1 MEQAQF
7 ISDLILMNARH
18 RAEVKHVSSLSKEA
32 LMKHPENVGW
42 NVLECIDH
50 LRAYG
55 DFYIQEFD
63 RVISK
68 AKPRSAKPFR
78 PGMMG
83 GRSAKSMLPDQKGFP
98 LNPMKT
104 FKKMNMAGK
113 VNEPAVLHTFIAQC
127 DQLEAL
133 LKKAQS
139 ADLNTNRCR
148 LTLPLITFNLG
159 DTLAFHIYH
168 NERHIQQAKRAIR

>member
-1 MEQAQF
+1 
-7 ISDLILMNARH
+7 
-18 RAEVKHVSSLSKEA
+18 
-32 LMKHPENVGW
+32 
-42 NVLECIDH
+42 
-50 LRAYG
+50 
-55 DFYIQEFD
+55 
-63 RVISK
+63 
-68 AKPRSAKPFR
+68 
-78 PGMMG
+78 
-83 GRSAKSMLPDQKGFP
+83 
-98 LNPMKT
+98 MKT

>member
-83 GRSAKSMLPDQKGFP
+83 GRSAKSMLPD
-98 LNPMKT
+98 
-104 FKKMNMAGK
+104 
-113 VNEPAVLHTFIAQC
+113 
-127 DQLEAL
+127 
-133 LKKAQS
+133 
-139 ADLNTNRCR
+139 
-148 LTLPLITFNLG
+148 
-159 DTLAFHIYH
+159 
-168 NERHIQQAKRAIR
+168 